1 MVTEFIV
8 ENETTREKT
17 AFGQSPSFD
26 FLYKSDGLSWGSP
39 PATHNTY
46 SYPGQVGESISST
59 KINGRDIS
67 ITGYVYYWLTQDE
80 KAMFNRE
87 SRLGYAYSKIEEKK
101 EFLNR
106 LINPNDFIKLTIG
119 NYYIEGKPSNPVTY
133 GDNEDEN
140 NTYFCKFMI
149 NIYCSN
155 PMFKKTMVS
164 KTTLSGRIPRFHFPL
179 VFRPDHGML
188 MSIRQNYLMLS
199 VENEGNVSI
208 GGKIILTAEN
218 PVKNPVIENVGT
230 GETIRISKTLAKG
243 EVVTINTTD
252 GKDKGITGEYRGVVR
267 NYFEYWDFNNT
278 WFKFQPGTS
287 LIGYS
292 AEDGTET
299 SLYVAIEL
307 NPEKFN
313 LENM

>member
-1 MVTEFIV
+1 MVAEFV
-8 ENETTREKT
+8 MENKSTKEKVT
-17 AFGQSPSFD
+17 FGQSPSFD
-26 FLYKSDGLSWGSP
+26 VLYKSGGLDWGSP

-46 SYPGQVGESISST
+46 SYPGQVGDSISST

-80 KAMFNRE
+80 KSKFDYE

-101 EFLNR
+101 EILNR
-106 LINPNDFIKLTIG
+106 LINPNDVLRLTIG
-119 NYYIEGKPSNPVTY
+119 NYYIEGNPTSPIKY
-133 GDNEDEN
+133 GATEDEN

-149 NIYCSN
+149 DIYCSN
-155 PMFKKTMVS
+155 PMFKKTTVA

-179 VFRPDHGML
+179 VFKPHHGML

-208 GGKIILTAEN
+208 GGKIILTCDN
-218 PVKNPVIENVGT
+218 PVKNPTIENVGT
-230 GETIRISKTLAKG
+230 EETIRISKTLAKG
-243 EVVTINTTD
+243 ETITINTSD
-252 GKDKGITGEYRGVVR
+252 GKERGITGEYRGVVR
-267 NYFEYWDFNNT
+267 NYFEFWDFNNT
-278 WFKFQPGTS
+278 WFKFQPGIT

-299 SLYVAIEL
+299 SLYVSIEL